1 MDVKTMH
8 VTVNRQTDDGL
19 RVRMTLEI
27 DDPRMQEADAVVQDV
42 VDFLDSYIEA
52 QNSGTVSFDFETVD
66 TPVGAIDRLKGY
78 LREAGFEVR

>member
-27 DDPRMQEADAVVQDV
+27 DDPRMQEADAVVRDV

-52 QNSGTVSFDFETVD
+52 QNSGFETVD